1 MCSGGPAPACSTR
14 ASRSSTCCAAWRRAR
29 CSSASASISSG
40 TTSRT
45 ASEGASDM
53 SRNTTGTP
61 RLSIVVPLFNE
72 AGTIAE
78 LHRRLA
84 AVLFLIGLPSE
95 IIYVDDG
102 SSDGTAEALTDIATR
117 DSQVRLIPLARNY
130 GQTAALAAG
139 FDAAAGDVIVAM
151 DGDLQHEPE
160 EIPKLLAKLHEGYD
174 IVSGWREQR
183 VDNLWTRRLP
193 SKIANWLMAELPG
206 VALHDFGTTFKAY
219 RAPVIKRIRLYGDL
233 HRFIPALA
241 SWGGRRIAEVPIANI
256 PRPQNQS
263 HYGLSRTWRVAADLI
278 TVRFLLRYVTRPLHF
293 FGPIGFSS
301 VAAGVMGG
309 GWIFLTKIATGAPVF
324 LAHGPLLLLSAVLV
338 QTGVVLVG
346 LGLLAELLTRIYM
359 DGRHRRIYAV
369 APAQSRLQ
377 KQWSRPRPVP
387 VPARSRVLQ

>member
-1 MCSGGPAPACSTR
+1 MS
-14 ASRSSTCCAAWRRAR
+14 RRA
-29 CSSASASISSG
+29 AEA
-40 TTSRT
+40 
-45 ASEGASDM
+45 
-53 SRNTTGTP
+53 P
-61 RLSIVVPLFNE
+61 QLSIVVPLFNE
-72 AGTIAE
+72 AGTIEE

-84 AVLFLIGLPSE
+84 AVLFSLGLPSE

-102 SSDGTAEALTDIATR
+102 SSDGTAEALASIAGR
-117 DSQVRLIPLARNY
+117 DPQARLIQLARNY

-139 FDAAAGDVIVAM
+139 FDAAAGAVIVAM

-160 EIPKLLAKLHEGYD
+160 QIPQLLAKLQEGYD

-193 SKIANWLMAELPG
+193 SKIANWLMAKLSG

-219 RAPVIKRIRLYGDL
+219 RAHIIKRIQLSGDL

-241 SWGGRRIAEVPIANI
+241 SWGGARIAEVPIRNI

-301 VAAGVMGG
+301 VAAGSLGG
-309 GWIFLTKIATGAPVF
+309 GWIFLTKIVTGAPVF
-324 LAHGPLLLLSAVLV
+324 LAHGPLLLLSAVLI
-338 QTGVVLVG
+338 QTGAMLIG
-346 LGLLAELLTRIYM
+346 LGLLAEVLTRIYL
-359 DGRHRRIYAV
+359 DGRHRRIYTV
-369 APAQSRLQ
+369 ARRAQPAHDA
-377 KQWSRPRPVP
+377 WSGPRPVP
-387 VPARSRVLQ
+387 ARARTGVLQ